1 MRSAFRWAEKLFIP
15 LINGVESL
23 NFNEEIQQ
31 IMAIKVGI
39 YDDESGMPN
48 EIGKP
53 SNQIAI
59 FMFLMSLDG
68 KIFFVSGIFAMIS
81 FHERQ

>member
-1 MRSAFRWAEKLFIP
+1 
-15 LINGVESL
+15 
-23 NFNEEIQQ
+23 
-31 IMAIKVGI
+31 MAIKVGI